1 MLYNS
6 WIEKNGLKIKL
17 IFSKKKNKIRGLLL
31 LLYIIKKYL
40 FVFLIKYKWKKFI
53 KISLEKSKLL
63 VIIVIFWNKI

>member
-17 IFSKKKNKIRGLLL
+17 ILNEKNKIRGLLL

-40 FVFLIKYKWKKFI
+40 FVFLIKYKWKKII
-53 KISLEKSKLL
+53 KISLEKSKLI

>member
-17 IFSKKKNKIRGLLL
+17 ILIEKNKIRGLLL

>member
-6 WIEKNGLKIKL
+6 WIEKKGLKIKL
-17 IFSKKKNKIRGLLL
+17 ILIEKNKIRGLLL

-40 FVFLIKYKWKKFI
+40 FVFLIKYKWKKII
-53 KISLEKSKLL
+53 KISLEKSKLI

>member
-17 IFSKKKNKIRGLLL
+17 ILIEKNKIRGLLL

-40 FVFLIKYKWKKFI
+40 FVFLIKYKWKKII

>member
-17 IFSKKKNKIRGLLL
+17 ILSKKKNKIRGLLL

>member
-17 IFSKKKNKIRGLLL
+17 ILIEKNKIRGLLL

-40 FVFLIKYKWKKFI
+40 FVFLIKYKWKKII
-53 KISLEKSKLL
+53 KISLEKSKLI